1 MGIGINKISGVNQI
15 YKANK
20 LESKKAVTEAVS
32 TSNKKDQVQISKEAM
47 DFQTV
52 LKSVKQLNNL
62 PDIRE
67 DFISPIKEKLDN
79 GSYSVDSKS
88 LAEKILSGGFNKK
101 I

>member
-1 MGIGINKISGVNQI
+1 MGIGFNKIGGVNQI

-20 LESKKAVTEAVS
+20 IDTKKAVSETSS
-32 TSNKKDQVQISKEAM
+32 TSIKKDQVQISKEAM

-67 DFISPIKEKLDN
+67 DVISPIKEKLEN
-79 GSYSVDSKS
+79 GSYSVDSKTV
-88 LAEKILSGGFNKK
+88 ADKILSGGFNKK

>member
-1 MGIGINKISGVNQI
+1 MGIGFNKIGGVNQV
-15 YKANK
+15 YKVNK
-20 LESKKAVTEAVS
+20 VEAKKSVNEAASVS
-32 TSNKKDQVQISKEAM
+32 SKKDQVQISKEAM

-67 DFISPIKEKLDN
+67 EVINPIKEKMDN
-79 GSYSVDSKS
+79 GTYKVDSKS
-88 LAEKILSGGFNKK
+88 IAEKILLGGFNKK

>member
-1 MGIGINKISGVNQI
+1 MGIGINKISSVNQI

-20 LESKKAVTEAVS
+20 LDGKKAVTEAVS

-52 LKSVKQLNNL
+52 LKSMKQLNNL

-67 DFISPIKEKLDN
+67 DIISPIKEKLDN

>member
-1 MGIGINKISGVNQI
+1 MGIGFNKIGGVNQV

-20 LESKKAVTEAVS
+20 VDSKRAVTEAAS
-32 TSNKKDQVQISKEAM
+32 ASNKKDQVQISKEAM

-52 LKSVKQLNNL
+52 LKSVKQLNSL

-67 DFISPIKEKLDN
+67 DIISPIKEKLDN

-88 LAEKILSGGFNKK
+88 LAEKILSSGFNKK

>member
-1 MGIGINKISGVNQI
+1 MGIGFNKIGGVNQI

-20 LESKKAVTEAVS
+20 VEAKKAVNEATS
-32 TSNKKDQVQISKEAM
+32 TSGKKDQVQISKEAM

-62 PDIRE
+62 PDVRE
-67 DFISPIKEKLDN
+67 EIINSIKEKLES
-79 GSYSVDSKS
+79 GSYSVDSKTV
-88 LAEKILSGGFNKK
+88 AEKILSGGFNKK

>member
-1 MGIGINKISGVNQI
+1 MGIGFNKIGGINQI

-20 LESKKAVTEAVS
+20 VEPKKAVSEAS
-32 TSNKKDQVQISKEAM
+32 AASNKKDQVQISKEAM

-52 LKSVKQLNNL
+52 LKSVKQLNTL

-67 DFISPIKEKLDN
+67 EIINPIKDKLDSGN
-79 GSYSVDSKS
+79 YSVDSKDV
-88 LAEKILSGGFNKK
+88 ADKILSGGFNKK

>member
-1 MGIGINKISGVNQI
+1 MGIGINKISGANQI

-20 LESKKAVTEAVS
+20 VDSKKAVTEAVS

-52 LKSVKQLNNL
+52 LKAVKQLNNL

-67 DFISPIKEKLDN
+67 EIVGPIKEKLDN
-79 GSYSVDSKS
+79 GSYGVDSND
-88 LAEKILSGGFNKK
+88 LAKKILSGGFNRK

>member
-1 MGIGINKISGVNQI
+1 MGVGFNKIGGVNQI

-20 LESKKAVTEAVS
+20 IESKKAVSETSS
-32 TSNKKDQVQISKEAM
+32 TSNKSDKVQISKEAM

-52 LKSVKQLNNL
+52 LKSVKLVNNL

-67 DFISPIKEKLDN
+67 DVINPINEKLEKGTYEVDN
-79 GSYSVDSKS
+79 KA
-88 LAEKILSGGFNKK
+88 LAEKILRGSFNKK

>member
-1 MGIGINKISGVNQI
+1 MGIGFNKIGNVNQI
-15 YKANK
+15 YKTNK
-20 LESKKAVTEAVS
+20 IDSKKAVTEAVP

-47 DFQTV
+47 DFQTI

-67 DFISPIKEKLDN
+67 DIVGPIKEKLDN
-79 GSYSVDSKS
+79 GNYNVDSKS
-88 LAEKILSGGFNKK
+88 VVEKLLSGSFNKT

>member
-1 MGIGINKISGVNQI
+1 MGIGFNKISGINQI

-20 LESKKAVTEAVS
+20 VDGKKAVTETVS
-32 TSNKKDQVQISKEAM
+32 TSGKKDQVLISKEAM

-52 LKSVKQLNNL
+52 LKSMKQLNNL

-67 DFISPIKEKLDN
+67 DVINPIKEKLEN
-79 GSYSVDSKS
+79 GSYTVDSKS
-88 LAEKILSGGFNKK
+88 LADKIISGGFNKK

>member
-1 MGIGINKISGVNQI
+1 MGIGFNKIGGVNQI

-20 LESKKAVTEAVS
+20 VETKKSVNEATS
-32 TSNKKDQVQISKEAM
+32 TTTKKDQVQISKEAM

-67 DFISPIKEKLDN
+67 EIISPIKEKLEN
-79 GSYSVDSKS
+79 GTYSVDSKNV
-88 LAEKILSGGFNKK
+88 ADKILSGGFNKK

>member
-1 MGIGINKISGVNQI
+1 MGIGINKIGGVNQI
-15 YKANK
+15 YKADK
-20 LESKKAVTEAVS
+20 VDSKKVITEAAS

-47 DFQTV
+47 DLQTV

-67 DFISPIKEKLDN
+67 DIIGPIKEKLDN

-101 I
+101 V

>member
-1 MGIGINKISGVNQI
+1 MGIGINKIGGVNQI
-15 YKANK
+15 YKADK
-20 LESKKAVTEAVS
+20 VDSKKAITEAAS

-47 DFQTV
+47 DLQTV

-67 DFISPIKEKLDN
+67 DIIGPIKEKLDN

-101 I
+101 V

>member
-1 MGIGINKISGVNQI
+1 MGIGFNKIGGVNQI

-20 LESKKAVTEAVS
+20 VDSKKAVTETVS

-62 PDIRE
+62 PDVRE
-67 DFISPIKEKLDN
+67 DIISPIKEKLDN

>member
-67 DFISPIKEKLDN
+67 DIISPIKEKLDN

>member
-1 MGIGINKISGVNQI
+1 MGIGINKIGGVNQI

-20 LESKKAVTEAVS
+20 VDSKKAITEAAS

-47 DFQTV
+47 DLQTV

-67 DFISPIKEKLDN
+67 DIIGPIKEKLDN

-101 I
+101 V

>member
-20 LESKKAVTEAVS
+20 VDSKKAVTEAMS

-52 LKSVKQLNNL
+52 LKSVKLLNNL

-67 DFISPIKEKLDN
+67 EVISPIKEKLDN
-79 GSYSVDSKS
+79 GSYSIDSKS

>member
-1 MGIGINKISGVNQI
+1 MGIGINKIGGVNQI
-15 YKANK
+15 YKADK
-20 LESKKAVTEAVS
+20 MDSKKAITEAAS

-47 DFQTV
+47 DLQTV

-67 DFISPIKEKLDN
+67 DIIGPIKEKLDN

-101 I
+101 V

>member
-1 MGIGINKISGVNQI
+1 MGIGFNKIGGVNQI

-20 LESKKAVTEAVS
+20 IDTKKAVSE
-32 TSNKKDQVQISKEAM
+32 TSSNSIKKDQVQISKEAM

-67 DFISPIKEKLDN
+67 DVISPIKEKLEN
-79 GSYSVDSKS
+79 GSYSVDSKTV
-88 LAEKILSGGFNKK
+88 ADKILSGGFNKK

>member
-67 DFISPIKEKLDN
+67 DIISPIKEKLDN

-101 I
+101 V